1 MKIKIDIKKFTDSVQ
16 KDESGYIFQAEEV
29 YRFIVDSLN
38 EAGIDTELKYQDTD
52 FSILV
57 DGEKAYISYFADA
70 PDKALIESLKSLSN
84 EINSSKTRHSWY
96 SYKQGEHFISFEEKK
111 QDEVAQAIS

>member
-1 MKIKIDIKKFTDSVQ
+1 MKLKIDVGKFVESIQ
-16 KDESGYIFQAEEV
+16 KDESGYIFQEEDV

-38 EAGIDTELKYQDTD
+38 EAGIDAELKYQDTD
-52 FSILV
+52 FSIHV
-57 DGEKAYISYFADA
+57 DVEKAYISYFADA